1 MKLCSYEKRW
11 NTDAEDDQEDRG
23 RFVVYQKRNRE
34 SEEGEVGRQGEEE

>member
-11 NTDAEDDQEDRG
+11 NADAEDRG